1 VASQEPGGRG
11 GPSAEGSDPTALA
24 LVLAESA
31 TVSKVTSPIMV
42 VLEVTPKRSF
52 ASAIEWPGWT
62 RSGRTPEAA
71 LETLAAYA
79 DRYRAVATAAGL
91 TVPTLIG
98 LESFHVVEEIEGDA
112 TTSFGAPSKAA
123 TLECQAVTAREA
135 GRVAVLLDAAWTV
148 LDQVVST
155 SPAELRKGPRGGGR
169 DRDAIFE
176 HVLGAEQAYAGKLGV
191 RVPQPSRDDTKA
203 IRAMREALLVV
214 VRGDRTGQPARDGG
228 WTPRY
233 SARRLAWHALDHA
246 WEVQDRSS

>member
-1 VASQEPGGRG
+1 
-11 GPSAEGSDPTALA
+11 LA

-31 TVSKVTSPIMV
+31 TVSKVTAPITV

-52 ASAIEWPGWT
+52 ASAVEWPGWT

-71 LETLAAYA
+71 LEALAAYA
-79 DRYRAVATAAGL
+79 ERYGAVATTAGL
-91 TVPTLIG
+91 KVPTLTG
-98 LESFHVVEEIEGDA
+98 VETLAVAEEIEGDA

-123 TLECQAVTAREA
+123 TVECRPVTAKEA
-135 GRVAVLLDAAWTV
+135 DRVAKLLDAAWTV

-169 DRDAIFE
+169 DRDAIFD

-191 RVPQPSRDDTKA
+191 RVRQPSRDDPAA
-203 IRAMREALLVV
+203 IRAMREALLEV

-233 SARRLAWHALDHA
+233 GARRLAWHALDHA
-246 WEVQDRSS
+246 WEMQDRSS

>member
-1 VASQEPGGRG
+1 VTL
-11 GPSAEGSDPTALA
+11 SAEGSDPTALA

-31 TVSKVTSPIMV
+31 TVSRVTSPIIV

-79 DRYRAVATAAGL
+79 DRYQAVATAAGL
-91 TVPTLIG
+91 SVPTPTG
-98 LESFHVVEEIEGDA
+98 VESLVVVEEIEGDA
-112 TTSFGAPSKAA
+112 TTSFGAPSKTA
-123 TLECQAVTAREA
+123 TVEGQAVTAKDA
-135 GRVAVLLDAAWTV
+135 GRFAKLLDTAWTV
-148 LDQVVST
+148 LDQVVSI

-169 DRDAIFE
+169 DRDAIFD

-191 RVPQPSRDDTKA
+191 RVQQPSRDDPAA

-214 VRGDRTGQPARDGG
+214 VRGDRTGHPVREGG

-233 SARRLAWHALDHA
+233 GARRLAWHALDHA
-246 WEVQDRSS
+246 WEMQDRSS